1 MDALYAAIVLGSIGL
16 VLSILIG
23 ICGKFLITQ
32 KDDIVEEIYDLLPK
46 INCGGCGNP
55 GCMQMAEKLLQ
66 GESIENCRP
75 CSLENKQIISKK
87 IEEIKKK
94 HKK

>member
-32 KDDIVEEIYDLLPK
+32 KDDIVEEIYDLLPS
-46 INCGGCGNP
+46 I
-55 GCMQMAEKLLQ
+55 LLT
-66 GESIENCRP
+66 
-75 CSLENKQIISKK
+75 
-87 IEEIKKK
+87 
-94 HKK
+94 

>member
-23 ICGKFLITQ
+23 ICGKILITQ

-55 GCMQMAEKLLQ
+55 SCIQMAEKLLQ